1 MNHLLQRPSRHARL
15 AVFSLLCVA
24 LVACGGTDDANDEAA
39 RANEPMPTPNPQ
51 MQAVLDELAAL
62 GAKPINTL
70 TVAQARAQPSPA
82 DAVKSLLVKQG
93 KSTAP
98 EPVGSVEDRVIAG
111 PGGGIPIR
119 IYKPAG
125 AGPFPV
131 ALYIHGGGWVIA
143 TIDTYDSSA
152 RALTNAAGAIIV
164 STHYRQAPEFKFP
177 AAHDDTYAAYKWTLA
192 NATAL
197 GGIAKQVAVVGE
209 SAGGNMAAAIT
220 LRARDDGI
228 QRPVHQVLVYP
239 VTNYAFDSPSQ
250 QQNRNASPLNTAALA
265 WFYERYL
272 PTPADGSNPQFSVLR
287 APTLAGL
294 PAATVITADI
304 DPLRSEGRAYAERLA
319 AAGVAVDYAN
329 YAGVTHEFFGMGA
342 VLAEARTAVA
352 RAASNLKAS
361 FAKAGT

>member
-1 MNHLLQRPSRHARL
+1 MNRLNLRRVRL
-15 AVFSLLCVA
+15 AIFSLLCASV
-24 LVACGGTDDANDEAA
+24 VACGGGDDGNDETA
-39 RANEPMPTPNPQ
+39 RTNEPMPTPNPQ

-62 GAKPINTL
+62 GAKPIATL
-70 TVAQARAQPSPA
+70 TVAQARTQPSPA

-98 EPVGSVEDRVIAG
+98 EPVGSTEDRLIAG
-111 PGGGIPIR
+111 PGGAIPIR

-125 AGPFPV
+125 NGPFPV

-177 AAHDDTYAAYKWTLA
+177 AAHDDAYASYKWTLA
-192 NATAL
+192 NAASL
-197 GGIAKQVAVVGE
+197 GGIAKQIAIVGE

-228 QRPVHQVLVYP
+228 QQPVHQVLVYP

-272 PTPADGSNPQFSVLR
+272 PSPADGANPQFSVLR
-287 APTLAGL
+287 APTLVGL
-294 PAATVITADI
+294 PTATVITADI

-319 AAGVAVDYAN
+319 SAGVAVDYVN
-329 YAGVTHEFFGMGA
+329 YPGVTHEFFGMGA
-342 VLAEARTAVA
+342 VLAEARAAVA
-352 RAASNLKAS
+352 RAAADLKMS
-361 FAKAGT
+361 FSKAGT

>member
-1 MNHLLQRPSRHARL
+1 MSYVPLRRTRV
-15 AVFSLLCVA
+15 AVFSVLCAA
-24 LVACGGTDDANDEAA
+24 LAACGGSDDNNDEAT
-39 RANEPMPTPNPQ
+39 RANEPMPTPNAQ

-62 GAKPINTL
+62 GAKPIATL
-70 TVAQARAQPSPA
+70 TVAQARAQASPA

-93 KSTAP
+93 KSPAP
-98 EPVGSVEDRVIAG
+98 EPVGSVEDRLIPG
-111 PGGGIPIR
+111 PGGQIPIR

-125 AGPFPV
+125 AGPFPM

-152 RALTNAAGAIIV
+152 RALANAAGAIIV
-164 STHYRQAPEFKFP
+164 STHYRQAPEFKFT
-177 AAHDDTYAAYKWTLA
+177 AAHDDTYAAYQWTLTNA
-192 NATAL
+192 NPL
-197 GGIAKQVAVVGE
+197 GGIARQVAIIGE
-209 SAGGNMAAAIT
+209 SAGGNMAAAIA
-220 LRARDDGI
+220 LRARNEGI

-250 QQNRNASPLNTAALA
+250 QQNRNASPLNTAGLA

-287 APTLAGL
+287 APSLAGL

-329 YAGVTHEFFGMGA
+329 YSGVTHEFFGMGA
-342 VLAEARTAVA
+342 VLVDARAAVA
-352 RAASNLKAS
+352 RAAAGLKAS